1 MAKKNK
7 GGSPMAVGYD
17 DAEWRAEEDART
29 LLRAEEIRADRKRL
43 SAAKKWASKRADEL
57 SNITSIND

>member
-7 GGSPMAVGYD
+7 VLAADVPYD
-17 DAEWRAEEDART
+17 DSEWRAEEDART

-43 SAAKKWASKRADEL
+43 AKAKSWAKKRADEL
-57 SNITSIND
+57 SNITSITD